1 MSGLSGEDRA
11 RLDAHTTGAYR
22 PDCPPYYCELCDD
35 CEAALTR
42 ALALIDQQEKA
53 LEWQGSVTKALLEAQ
68 ARYVKT
74 IDQQEEALRAA
85 DAWVDAVLQH
95 RGETAAFDAYVA
107 ARATSTKEDG

>member
-1 MSGLSGEDRA
+1 VSGLSGEDRA

-42 ALALIDQQEKA
+42 ALALIDQQE
-53 LEWQGSVTKALLEAQ
+53 
-68 ARYVKT
+68 
-74 IDQQEEALRAA
+74 EALRAA